1 MLKTQ
6 ITGAKYLSPQ
16 TNQMT
21 NLNIAVPA
29 DSKDTE
35 FGTSDILLAKD
46 TVKLIEDKTKDKL
59 SYKIVDQLPKK
70 ESDIKHN
77 VIYLVRANADD
88 EMGSRIGGLIKKND
102 TYREYIYTGMNGKDP
117 TYECLGYID
126 PSKISP
132 INQDGTWS
140 AVMARSE
147 ANASFASAFG
157 FATNATVD
165 YQTVVGSFNIP
176 DTLTSGTDE
185 KKNNVFV
192 IGNGDSFNSQHNAM
206 EVRWNGDVYIQNQ
219 TTTDTTNPSK
229 NLTRLQDSINKIQT
243 LYNEIENLKVRIN
256 NLESKETI

>member
-59 SYKIVDQLPKK
+59 SYKVVDRLPNK

-77 VIYLVRANADD
+77 TIYLIRADAD
-88 EMGSRIGGLIKKND
+88 EMFRIGLVEKND
-102 TYREYIYTGMNGKDP
+102 IYVEYIYTGMNGNNP
-117 TYECLGYID
+117 TYERLGYID
-126 PSKISP
+126 PSKVSP
-132 INQDGTWS
+132 ISQDGAWS
-140 AVMARSE
+140 AVMMRSK
-147 ANASFASAFG
+147 ANANFASAFG
-157 FATNATVD
+157 FATNANVD
-165 YQTVVGSFNIP
+165 YQTVIGSFNIP
-176 DTLTSGTDE
+176 DTLASSTDE

-192 IGNGDSFNSQHNAM
+192 IGNGDSPRS
-206 EVRWNGDVYIQNQ
+206 
-219 TTTDTTNPSK
+219 
-229 NLTRLQDSINKIQT
+229 
-243 LYNEIENLKVRIN
+243 
-256 NLESKETI
+256 

>member
-59 SYKIVDQLPKK
+59 SYKVVDRLPSK
-70 ESDIKHN
+70 ESDIEHN
-77 VIYLVRANADD
+77 IIYLIRANAD
-88 EMGSRIGGLIKKND
+88 EMYTIGLVEKND
-102 TYREYIYTGMNGKDP
+102 TYVEYIYTGMNGNNP
-117 TYECLGYID
+117 TYERLGYID
-126 PSKISP
+126 PSKVSP
-132 INQDGTWS
+132 INQDGVWS
-140 AVMARSE
+140 AVMMRSE
-147 ANASFASAFG
+147 ANANFASAFG
-157 FATNATVD
+157 FATNANVD
-165 YQTVVGSFNIP
+165 YQTVIGSFNIP
-176 DTLTSGTDE
+176 DTLASSTDE
-185 KKNNVFV
+185 KKNNVFI
-192 IGNGDSFNSQHNAM
+192 IGNGDSPRSQHNAV

>member
-29 DSKDTE
+29 DSKDIE

-46 TVKLIEDKTKDKL
+46 TVKLIEDKTKNEL
-59 SYKIVDQLPKK
+59 SYKIVDRLPIK

-77 VIYLVRANADD
+77 VIYLIRANAD
-88 EMGSRIGGLIKKND
+88 EMSTMGLVKNKD
-102 TYREYIYTGMNGKDP
+102 AYIEYIYTGMDGGRP
-117 TYECLGYID
+117 TYERLGYID
-126 PSKISP
+126 PSKTSP
-132 INQDGTWS
+132 INQDGAFS
-140 AVMARSE
+140 AVMMRSE

-157 FATNATVD
+157 FSTNANVD
-165 YQTVVGSFNIP
+165 YQTVIGSFNIP
-176 DTLTSGTDE
+176 DTLASSTDE
-185 KKNNVFV
+185 KKNNVFI
-192 IGNGDSFNSQHNAM
+192 IGNGDSPRSQHNAV

>member
-165 YQTVVGSFNIP
+165 YQTVIGSFNIP

-192 IGNGDSFNSQHNAM
+192 IGNGDSNNSLHNAI

-219 TTTDTTNPSK
+219 TTTDTINPSK
-229 NLTRLQDSINKIQT
+229 NLTRLQDFINKIQT
-243 LYNEIENLKVRIN
+243 LSNEIENLKNRIN
-256 NLESKETI
+256 NLESKEVA

>member
-35 FGTSDILLAKD
+35 FGTLDIMLAKD

-88 EMGSRIGGLIKKND
+88 EMESRIGGLVEKKD
-102 TYREYIYTGMNGKDP
+102 TYIEYIYTGMNGINP
-117 TYECLGYID
+117 IYECLGYID
-126 PSKISP
+126 PRNISP
-132 INQDGTWS
+132 ISRDGELS

-147 ANASFASAFG
+147 ADASFASAFG

-165 YQTVVGSFNIP
+165 YQTVIGSFNIP

-192 IGNGDSFNSQHNAM
+192 IGNGDSYNSLHNVM
-206 EVRWNGDVYIQNQ
+206 EVRWNGDIYIQQQ
-219 TTTDTTNPSK
+219 TTTDASNPSK
-229 NLTRLQDSINKIQT
+229 SLVRLQSYLST
-243 LYNEIENLKVRIN
+243 LTARIEQLETKVKA
-256 NLESKETI
+256 LEDANTPA

>member
-59 SYKIVDQLPKK
+59 SYKVVDQLPKK

-77 VIYLVRANADD
+77 VIYLVRANTDD
-88 EMGSRIGGLIKKND
+88 EMESRIGGFVEKND
-102 TYREYIYTGMNGKDP
+102 TYIEYIYTGMNGNNP
-117 TYECLGYID
+117 TYESLGYID
-126 PSKISP
+126 RSKLSP
-132 INQDGTWS
+132 INQDGAWS
-140 AVMARSE
+140 AVMMRSQAK
-147 ANASFASAFG
+147 ANFASAFG
-157 FATNATVD
+157 FATNANVD
-165 YQTVVGSFNIP
+165 YQTVIGSFNIP
-176 DTLTSGTDE
+176 DTLASSTDE

-192 IGNGDSFNSQHNAM
+192 IGNGNSFNSKHNAV

-256 NLESKETI
+256 NFESKETI

>member
-1 MLKTQ
+1 M
-6 ITGAKYLSPQ
+6 
-16 TNQMT
+16 
-21 NLNIAVPA
+21 
-29 DSKDTE
+29 
-35 FGTSDILLAKD
+35 
-46 TVKLIEDKTKDKL
+46 
-59 SYKIVDQLPKK
+59 
-70 ESDIKHN
+70 
-77 VIYLVRANADD
+77 VRANADD

-192 IGNGDSFNSQHNAM
+192 IGNGDSFNS
-206 EVRWNGDVYIQNQ
+206 
-219 TTTDTTNPSK
+219 
-229 NLTRLQDSINKIQT
+229 
-243 LYNEIENLKVRIN
+243 
-256 NLESKETI
+256 